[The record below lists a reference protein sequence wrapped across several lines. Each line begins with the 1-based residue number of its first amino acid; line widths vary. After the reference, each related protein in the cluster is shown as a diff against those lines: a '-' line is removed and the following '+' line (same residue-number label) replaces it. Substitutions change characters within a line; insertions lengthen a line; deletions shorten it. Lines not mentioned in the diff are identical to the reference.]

1 MQLMRNISQTR
12 HLRLAV
18 MLLTMASCLFVPA
31 RLNAQQLPQY
41 TQITVNPYMVNPA
54 LAGTEGFVHIQSA
67 FRSQWQGFDGA
78 PETGYLSLHAPLN
91 NKMVGQKYKGAK
103 FLTGSWI
110 SLGGTI
116 SYDKTGPLRNTVS
129 HLTLAYNLALDASG
143 LRLSFGLNVGLQS
156 FSFDPGESLGNI
168 PDPGDP
174 LLQGAINQT
183 SMDAAVGFWLY
194 SPKFFLG
201 LSSYQLLENPVAGDF
216 DGQRVFNGTLLRH
229 YFAMAGLKVDLDHD
243 LFAVPSV
250 LVKQVPSFPLSYD
263 LNVKLVWKDDY
274 WVSTSY
280 RNEDSF
286 AVALGLVINKR
297 IEFGYSWDLITSG
310 IQNNAS
316 GSSEISLGY
325 RLFIKP
331 RVVCPDEFW

>member
-1 MQLMRNISQTR
+1 MRPLIKNISGSR
-12 HLRLAV
+12 HH
-18 MLLTMASCLFVPA
+18 LLVITLLVLTFCTFENGLI
-31 RLNAQQLPQY
+31 AQQLPQY
-41 TQITVNPYMVNPA
+41 TQITVNPYVVNPA

-67 FRSQWQGFDGA
+67 FRSQWQGFHGA

-103 FLTGSWI
+103 FITGSWI
-110 SLGGTI
+110 SLGGII
-116 SYDKTGPLRNTVS
+116 SYDKTGPLSNTVS
-129 HLTLAYNLALDASG
+129 HLTLAYNLALNANG
-143 LRLSFGLNVGLQS
+143 LRLSFGLNVGVRN
-156 FSFDPGESLGNI
+156 FSFDPNDFLGNVA
-168 PDPGDP
+168 DPGDP
-174 LLQGAINQT
+174 LLQNPIDQT
-183 SMDAAVGFWLY
+183 SVDAAAGFWLY
-194 SPKFFLG
+194 NPKFFFG
-201 LSSYQLLENPVAGDF
+201 LSSYQLLETPVAWG
-216 DGQRVFNGTLLRH
+216 GQGQGIFSGTLLRH
-229 YFAMAGLKVDLDHD
+229 YFAMAGLKVDIDHD

-263 LNVKLVWKDDY
+263 VNMKLVWKDDY
-274 WVSTSY
+274 WLSASY

-286 AVALGLVINKR
+286 AIALGLVINKR